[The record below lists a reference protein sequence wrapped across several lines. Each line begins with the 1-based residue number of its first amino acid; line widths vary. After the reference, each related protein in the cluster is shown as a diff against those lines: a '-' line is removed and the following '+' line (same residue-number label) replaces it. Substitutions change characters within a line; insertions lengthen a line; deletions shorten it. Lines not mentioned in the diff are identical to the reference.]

1 LELDQMLIWLPPDR
15 LIPLLETAGLVAL
28 MRQPVKSRQP
38 RGLATRLVA
47 LPVQQGE
54 RWTIVPQGFCPLAIA
69 TDDNGKA
76 LDRGGLF
83 GINCCIRSRR
93 ETVDGINDPHLVIEL
108 AQRRC

>member
-1 LELDQMLIWLPPDR
+1 MLIWLRPYR

-54 RWTIVPQGFCPLAIA
+54 RWTIVPQGSCPFAIA

-83 GINCCIRSRR
+83 GINCCIQSRR